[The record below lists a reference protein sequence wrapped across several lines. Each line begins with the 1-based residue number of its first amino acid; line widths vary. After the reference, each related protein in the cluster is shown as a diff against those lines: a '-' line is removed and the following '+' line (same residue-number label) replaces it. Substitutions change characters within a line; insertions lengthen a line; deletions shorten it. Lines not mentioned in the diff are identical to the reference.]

1 MDFEFYRNFIT
12 VAETGNLTAAANKL
26 SLAQPALSNQIKTLE
41 RHYGV
46 KLITTA
52 RGKRNISL
60 TEAGTDFLTKA
71 KQICAQE
78 ENILMNME
86 NYKQEASGTL
96 HFAVSPGMV
105 NMFLK
110 NYLQPFTKLYPA
122 INFQLQEIPASEQI
136 LAIGKGNA
144 DFAFANAP
152 IPAMENFH
160 IQPLNWVKFYA
171 IFSNDNQLNFH
182 HKHSI
187 TLEKLKG
194 LPLSTNQGSYD
205 LLRKQCRTYKFS
217 PMIKFLSDNGIIA
230 IQFAAN
236 GQCIAIAS
244 QDCTEQLPAKMSK
257 VLIKDVDFTF
267 QQTLFWSS
275 LHKQSVATKLFLN
288 FISKQK

>member
-26 SLAQPALSNQIKTLE
+26 SLAQPALSSQIKTLE
-41 RHYGV
+41 KHYGV
-46 KLITTA
+46 KLINTA

-78 ENILMNME
+78 ETILMNME

-105 NMFLK
+105 NMFMK
-110 NYLQPFTKLYPA
+110 KYLQPFAKKYQD

-136 LAIGKGNA
+136 LAISNGTSN
-144 DFAFANAP
+144 FAFANAP
-152 IPAMENFH
+152 MPAMENF
-160 IQPLNWVKFYA
+160 QVKPLNWVKFYA
-171 IFSNDNQLNFH
+171 IFSDNNKLNFH
-182 HKHSI
+182 PKQSI
-187 TLEKLKG
+187 TLDKIKG

-205 LLRKQCRTYKFS
+205 LLQKQCRNYGFT
-217 PMIKFLSDNGIIA
+217 PTVKFLSDNGIVA

-236 GQCIAIAS
+236 GQCIAPAS
-244 QDCTEQLPAKMSK
+244 QDCAEQLPPNMSK
-257 VLIKDVDFTF
+257 VLIKDKDFTF
-267 QQTLFWSS
+267 QQTLFWS
-275 LHKQSVATKLFLN
+275 LLCKQSVAAKLFLK
-288 FISKQK
+288 FISK

>member
-12 VAETGNLTAAANKL
+12 VAETGNLTAAASKL
-26 SLAQPALSNQIKTLE
+26 SLAQPALSSQIKTLE
-41 RHYGV
+41 KHYGV
-46 KLITTA
+46 KLINTA

-78 ENILMNME
+78 ETILMNME

-96 HFAVSPGMV
+96 HFAVSHGMV
-105 NMFLK
+105 NMFMK
-110 NYLQPFTKLYPA
+110 NYLQPFTNRYPT

-136 LAIGKGNA
+136 AAIRNGTT

-152 IPAMENFH
+152 MPAMENFV
-160 IQPLNWVKFYA
+160 IKPLNWVKFYVV
-171 IFSNDNQLNFH
+171 FVDDNKFH
-182 HKHSI
+182 FRPKRSI
-187 TLEKLKG
+187 TLEKIKG

-205 LLRKQCRTYKFS
+205 LLQKQCRNYGFM
-217 PMIKFLSDNGIIA
+217 PNVKFLSDNGIVA
-230 IQFAAN
+230 IRFATN

-244 QDCTEQLPAKMSK
+244 QDCAEQLPPNMSK
-257 VLIKDVDFTF
+257 ILIKDKDFTF

-275 LHKQSVATKLFLN
+275 LRKQSAAAKLFLD
-288 FISKQK
+288 FINK